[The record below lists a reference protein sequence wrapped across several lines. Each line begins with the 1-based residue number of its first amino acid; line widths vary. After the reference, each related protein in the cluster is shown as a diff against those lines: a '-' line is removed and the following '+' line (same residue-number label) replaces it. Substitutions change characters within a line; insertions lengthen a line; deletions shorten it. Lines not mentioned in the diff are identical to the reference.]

1 MLIAHLADV
10 HIGHRQYG
18 LDKRAED
25 YAKAFA
31 KAVDLILR
39 LKEEKDVDLVVICGD
54 LFDSAK
60 PGPLAYINAID
71 CLRKLREAGLRVV
84 VIRGNHEASVINP
97 SENPLS
103 VLSSMGLIE
112 YFERKSYMIGDIN
125 FVCYGCV
132 YTEHQNKLYAY
143 ILNSLREDK
152 PNVVLIHQYVE
163 GTPYLYP
170 MPNIDYYAISS
181 KIVESA
187 MDGRDV
193 LFLCGHIHDFD
204 LRHPT
209 LPVFYPGSLEI
220 WDSREF
226 ETYVMENE
234 KIVKTRD
241 MASKGF
247 LLFDISESS
256 GKYRVIPYRI
266 EPSRKMTKIV
276 LKYDELDPAKLRR
289 DIVYLIERFDVPDA
303 YLQIEIKGR
312 LARGYS
318 VRDLQCSQ
326 FRRMFRNVLRVDFR
340 IDIERPSSSSVKT
353 CHKSLSGEYYGIDI
367 IIKRAVREVL
377 KNDPDVS
384 KIENIVL
391 ELLDLAERGEKA
403 NVVKIFER
411 VLGVQLRQDSDIRS
425 LLF

>member
-25 YAKAFA
+25 YARAFNR
-31 KAVDLILR
+31 AVELILR
-39 LKEEKDVDLVVICGD
+39 LKEEKDIDLVVICGD

-60 PGPLAYINAID
+60 PGPMAYINAID
-71 CLRKLREAGLRVV
+71 CLRKLREAGLQIL

-97 SENPLS
+97 SENPLT
-103 VLSSMGLIE
+103 VLSSMGLVR
-112 YFERKSYMIGDIN
+112 YVERGVCKIGDLN
-125 FVCYGCV
+125 FVCYGCI

-143 ILNSLREDK
+143 ILNSLVENA
-152 PNVVLIHQYVE
+152 PNIVLLHQYVE

-193 LFLCGHIHDFD
+193 LFLCGHIHDFN
-204 LRHPT
+204 LRHPKF
-209 LPVFYPGSLEI
+209 PVYYPGSLEI

-226 ETYVMENE
+226 ETYVLENGKLT
-234 KIVKTRD
+234 KIRD
-241 MASKGF
+241 MSRKGF
-247 LLFDISESS
+247 LLFDVSESS
-256 GKYRVIPYRI
+256 GKFRVEPVTV
-266 EPSRKMTKIV
+266 EPSRRMVKVV
-276 LKYDELDPAKLRR
+276 LKYDEIDPSRLRR
-289 DIVYLIERFDVPDA
+289 DIVYIIEKFDIPEA
-303 YLQIEIKGR
+303 YLQLEIKGR
-312 LARGYS
+312 IARGYS

-326 FRRMFRNVLRVDFR
+326 YRRMFRNVLRVDFR
-340 IDIERPSSSSVKT
+340 IEIERPSGQIPRVPSRGV
-353 CHKSLSGEYYGIDI
+353 SGEYYGIDI

-377 KNDPDVS
+377 KNDPDVG
-384 KIENIVL
+384 KIENMLL
-391 ELLDLAERGEKA
+391 ELIDLVERGEKA
-403 NVVKIFER
+403 NVVRLFEKI
-411 VLGVQLRQDSDIRS
+411 LGLQLRQDSDIRS

>member
-1 MLIAHLADV
+1 MLIAHLADI

-25 YAKAFA
+25 YAKAFS
-31 KAVDLILR
+31 KAVEALLR
-39 LKEEKDVDLVVICGD
+39 LKEEEDVDLVVICGD

-71 CLRKLREAGLRVV
+71 CLRKLRESGLEII

-103 VLSSMGLIE
+103 VLSSMGLVK
-112 YFERKSYMIGDIN
+112 YVERGVYKVGNVN
-125 FVCYGCV
+125 FICHGCI
-132 YTEHQNKLYAY
+132 YTEYQNKLYAY
-143 ILNSLREDK
+143 ILNSLSNNDL
-152 PNVVLIHQYVE
+152 NVILLHQYVE

-170 MPNIDYYAISS
+170 MPNIDYYTISS
-181 KIVESA
+181 KIVEAA

-204 LRHPT
+204 LRHPK
-209 LPVFYPGSLEI
+209 LPVFYSGSLEI

-226 ETYVMENE
+226 ETYILENG
-234 KIVKTRD
+234 KFVKVRD
-241 MASKGF
+241 MANKGF
-247 LLFDISESS
+247 LVFDISESS
-256 GKYRVIPYRI
+256 GKFSIKPFKI
-266 EPSRKMTKIV
+266 EPSRRM
-276 LKYDELDPAKLRR
+276 LKVILKCQEIDPASLRR
-289 DIVYLIERFDVPDA
+289 DLVAIVEKFDIPGA
-303 YLQIEIKGR
+303 YLQVEIKGR
-312 LARGYS
+312 LAKGYS
-318 VRDLQCSQ
+318 ARDLQCSQ
-326 FRRMFRNVLRVDFR
+326 YRRMFKNVLRVDFKL
-340 IDIERPSSSSVKT
+340 DIERSPVRLPKVSHRSIT
-353 CHKSLSGEYYGIDI
+353 GEYYGIDI

-384 KIENIVL
+384 KVENILL
-391 ELLDLAERGEKA
+391 ELLDLAERGEKS
-403 NVVKIFER
+403 NVVRVFEK

>member
-1 MLIAHLADV
+1 MLIAHLADI

-25 YAKAFA
+25 YARAFSR
-31 KAVDLILR
+31 AVDLILK
-39 LKEEKDVDLVVICGD
+39 LKEEKDLDLVVICGD

-71 CLRKLREAGLRVV
+71 CLRKLREAGLRVI

-103 VLSSMGLIE
+103 VLSSMGLVE
-112 YFERKSYMIGDIN
+112 YVERGSIKIGDIN
-125 FVCYGCV
+125 FICYGCI

-143 ILNSLREDK
+143 ILNSLSDSK
-152 PNVVLIHQYVE
+152 PNVVLLHQYVE

-170 MPNIDYYAISS
+170 MPNIDYYTISS
-181 KIVESA
+181 KIVEA
-187 MDGRDV
+187 ALDGRDV
-193 LFLCGHIHDFD
+193 LFLCGHIHDFN
-204 LRHPT
+204 LRHPR
-209 LPVFYPGSLEI
+209 LPVFYSGSLEI

-226 ETYVMENE
+226 ETYVLEDG

-241 MASKGF
+241 MANKGF

-256 GKYRVIPYRI
+256 GKYRVTSYNI
-266 EPSRKMTKIV
+266 EPSRRMIKLV

-289 DIVYLIERFDVPDA
+289 DIVYAIEKFDVPDA
-303 YLQIEIKGR
+303 YLQIEIKGK

-340 IDIERPSSSSVKT
+340 IDVERPSSATPKT
-353 CHKSLSGEYYGIDI
+353 SHRGPAGEYYGIDI

-384 KIENIVL
+384 KVENMIL
-391 ELLDLAERGEKA
+391 ELLDLVERGEKA
-403 NVVKIFER
+403 SVVRIFEK
-411 VLGVQLRQDSDIRS
+411 VLGIQLRQDSDIRS